1 MEGLVDG
8 EGDDGMNVKM
18 YMRATTDPASRA
30 IRRLDMTKQTRSFS
44 VLLPV
49 KTSEPEENRYR
60 EQNSNFLSQRSQQS
74 GSKHFRQ
81 QGHEILQH

>member
-30 IRRLDMTKQTRSFS
+30 TRRLDMTKLSS
-44 VLLPV
+44 VLLLRVEWKQAGPR
-49 KTSEPEENRYR
+49 KIDTEE
-60 EQNSNFLSQRSQQS
+60 
-74 GSKHFRQ
+74 K
-81 QGHEILQH
+81 